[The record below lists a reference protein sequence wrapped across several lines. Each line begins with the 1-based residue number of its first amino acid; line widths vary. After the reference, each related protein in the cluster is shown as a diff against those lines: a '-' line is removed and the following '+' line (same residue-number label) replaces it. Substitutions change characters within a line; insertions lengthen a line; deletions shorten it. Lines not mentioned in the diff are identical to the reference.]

1 MREAQERGCSLKEQ
15 TCQSDSYGMG
25 MTQEHLRSDREAA
38 LVDLASAYQR
48 RDLPVFEAAVSPDMA
63 LTLAGSSRLAGT
75 YHGYESFGRY
85 LEVLRE
91 VLRSAGKPITFTH
104 DEDEMTFRQVMVVM
118 GPDHDAEMTLV
129 VTMRYDEGN
138 RIQSFLVQ
146 PQDQGLFD
154 HVVNTSTR
162 VPACL

>member
-1 MREAQERGCSLKEQ
+1 
-15 TCQSDSYGMG
+15 MG
-25 MTQEHLRSDREAA
+25 MELVKTQIQLDREAM
-38 LVDLASAYQR
+38 LVDLASSYQR

-63 LTLAGSSRLAGT
+63 LTLSGASRLAGT
-75 YHGYESFGRY
+75 YHGYDSFGRY
-85 LEVLRE
+85 LEVLRK

-104 DEDEMTFRQVMVVM
+104 GENEMTFRQVMVVM

-129 VTMRYDEGN
+129 VTMRYDEDN

-162 VPACL
+162 IPASL

>member
-1 MREAQERGCSLKEQ
+1 MELAK
-15 TCQSDSYGMG
+15 
-25 MTQEHLRSDREAA
+25 TQIQLDREAT

-48 RDLPVFEAAVSPDMA
+48 RDLAVFEAAVSPDMA
-63 LTLAGSSRLAGT
+63 LTLAGTSRLAGT
-75 YHGYESFGRY
+75 YHGYDSFGRY

-104 DEDEMTFRQVMVVM
+104 DENEMTFRQVMVVM

-129 VTMRYDEGN
+129 VTMRYDDDN

-146 PQDQGLFD
+146 PQDLGLFD

-162 VPACL
+162 IPASL

>member
-1 MREAQERGCSLKEQ
+1 MELRK
-15 TCQSDSYGMG
+15 
-25 MTQEHLRSDREAA
+25 TQIQLDREAT

-63 LTLAGSSRLAGT
+63 LTLAGTSRLAGT
-75 YHGYESFGRY
+75 YRGYDSFGRY
-85 LEVLRE
+85 LQVLRE

-104 DEDEMTFRQVMVVM
+104 GENEMTFRQVMVVM

-129 VTMRYDEGN
+129 VTMRYDDAN

-154 HVVNTSTR
+154 HVINTSER
-162 VPACL
+162 VPAFL

>member
-1 MREAQERGCSLKEQ
+1 MELRK
-15 TCQSDSYGMG
+15 
-25 MTQEHLRSDREAA
+25 TQIQLDREAT

-63 LTLAGSSRLAGT
+63 LTLAGTSRLAGT
-75 YHGYESFGRY
+75 YRGYDSFGRY
-85 LEVLRE
+85 LQVVRE

-104 DEDEMTFRQVMVVM
+104 GENEMTFRQVMVVM

-129 VTMRYDEGN
+129 VTMRYDDAN

-154 HVVNTSTR
+154 HVINTSER
-162 VPACL
+162 VPAFL

>member
-1 MREAQERGCSLKEQ
+1 MELRKTQIQLEREA
-15 TCQSDSYGMG
+15 T
-25 MTQEHLRSDREAA
+25 

-63 LTLAGSSRLAGT
+63 LTLAGTSRLAGT
-75 YHGYESFGRY
+75 YHGYASFGRY

-91 VLRSAGKPITFTH
+91 VLRSAGKPISFTH
-104 DEDEMTFRQVMVVM
+104 DENEMTFRQVMVVM

-129 VTMRYDEGN
+129 VTMRYDDDN

-162 VPACL
+162 VPASL

>member
-1 MREAQERGCSLKEQ
+1 MELKQ
-15 TCQSDSYGMG
+15 IQ
-25 MTQEHLRSDREAA
+25 LDREAM

-63 LTLAGSSRLAGT
+63 LTLAGTSRLAGT
-75 YHGYESFGRY
+75 YHGYDSFGRY
-85 LEVLRE
+85 LEVLRQ

-104 DEDEMTFRQVMVVM
+104 DHNEMTFRQVMVVM
-118 GPDHDAEMTLV
+118 GPEHDAEMTLV
-129 VTMRYDEGN
+129 VTMRYDDEN

-154 HVVNTSTR
+154 HVINTSAK
-162 VPACL
+162 VPASL

>member
-1 MREAQERGCSLKEQ
+1 MELRK
-15 TCQSDSYGMG
+15 
-25 MTQEHLRSDREAA
+25 TQIQLDREAT

-63 LTLAGSSRLAGT
+63 LTLAGTSRLAGT
-75 YHGYESFGRY
+75 YHGYDSFGRY
-85 LEVLRE
+85 LEVLRG

-104 DEDEMTFRQVMVVM
+104 DENEMTFRQVMVVM

-129 VTMRYDEGN
+129 VTMRYDEDN

-162 VPACL
+162 IPASL